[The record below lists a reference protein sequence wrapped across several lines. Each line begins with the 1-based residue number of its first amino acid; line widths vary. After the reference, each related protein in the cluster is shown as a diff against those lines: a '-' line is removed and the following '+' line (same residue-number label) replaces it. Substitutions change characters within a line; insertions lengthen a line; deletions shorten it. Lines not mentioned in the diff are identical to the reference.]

1 VELALEDLVPGATWA
16 PMYDLRLDRAMEKGA
31 LVMRA
36 SVAQRTGED
45 WSGVKL
51 SLSTAKLDR
60 RIEVPE
66 LTSLRIGKSQPPA
79 PRSGWREPP
88 PGLLQLFVGYD
99 LAMAKRPPP
108 SGMAQPAPAAEPVS
122 RGAAKVMADI
132 AEEMEV
138 LESLGADPSMD
149 EPMMEDASAPMEAL
163 AEEYEAAPPPPVMA
177 PAPRASAMAP
187 GGGAYPA
194 TGSRMP
200 PAPPSIPPLA
210 APKSAPMA
218 KRARS
223 VTRELTAQPELA
235 RRQNRLAEPPPPA
248 EVELGSGLLD
258 YGRLFMAG
266 PEEGMAR
273 GKLRPANQ
281 GEAWELEVYSRV
293 SIRLEVETLVA
304 LRRREASAVAHLP
317 RPTHARDVRSA
328 AGSYDY
334 RFDAERRVD
343 VAGDGVW
350 HTVPVATA
358 EVLISPEYVC
368 VPSVDP
374 KVYRTV
380 NVRNVSRHA
389 LLAGPM
395 DVTLGDEFLMTV
407 PMPTLA
413 PGGEERVGLGV
424 EEGVKVSRNTRFN
437 EAQGG
442 LFGGAAVLE
451 HGVEIEVANRL
462 AQAIHVEVQERV
474 PVSSEKDIK
483 IEETQVQPAWTP
495 NNKPLNGVLVEGAR
509 AWRVKLGANE
519 AKKLSAQYAIRIPN
533 QKVLVGG
540 NRRV

>member
-1 VELALEDLVPGATWA
+1 
-16 PMYDLRLDRAMEKGA
+16 
-31 LVMRA
+31 
-36 SVAQRTGED
+36 
-45 WSGVKL
+45 
-51 SLSTAKLDR
+51 
-60 RIEVPE
+60 
-66 LTSLRIGKSQPPA
+66 
-79 PRSGWREPP
+79 
-88 PGLLQLFVGYD
+88 
-99 LAMAKRPPP
+99 
-108 SGMAQPAPAAEPVS
+108 MAQPAPAVEMVS

-149 EPMMEDASAPMEAL
+149 EPMMEDASAPMDDL
-163 AEEYEAAPPPPVMA
+163 MDEYEAAPPPPAMA
-177 PAPRASAMAP
+177 APPRPAPRASAMAP
-187 GGGAYPA
+187 GGGGYPPSA
-194 TGSRMP
+194 SRMP

-223 VTRELTAQPELA
+223 VTREMASPDLA

-273 GKLRPANQ
+273 GKLRPATQ

-304 LRRREASAVAHLP
+304 LRKREASAVANLP
-317 RPTHARDVRSA
+317 RPQHAWAVRSA

-474 PVSSEKDIK
+474 PVTSEKDIK

-495 NNKPLNGVLVEGAR
+495 NDKPLNGVRVEGAR